1 MSCPVFVCGATGTQG
16 GFVARHL
23 RKANVPVH
31 ALVRDPSSANSKALE
46 AIGVTLFRGS
56 WDDTVSLKPAL
67 RGTKAAFL
75 NFMPSFT
82 DPRQE
87 LRDAHVVLAAAKGAG
102 VEHIV
107 YSSLSSLEDIIP
119 LVSDMDP
126 NGLAPQFF
134 RTKMDILDAVTSVD
148 FATYTIL
155 RPSKFMSDFFGP
167 SAIWYGNLTTTGVFE
182 TAQRKGATTPFVDPD
197 DIGAFAAAALTD
209 PEKFGGQKV
218 DVHTE
223 VLTLENAISM
233 LGAATGKDLRVRF
246 LQDEEIE
253 EKAKVDVFTQ
263 VQMVMRDTA
272 ALVTMDSVTGWG
284 VPVGS
289 FRNFLEREKAA
300 LDETYASV
308 PDSA

>member
-1 MSCPVFVCGATGTQG
+1 MSSPVFVCGATGTQG

-23 RKANVPVH
+23 RNANVSVH

-56 WDDTVSLKPAL
+56 WDDAEALKPAL

-87 LRDAHVVLAAAKGAG
+87 LRDAHVVLAAAKDAG

-107 YSSLSSLEDIIP
+107 YSSLSSLENITP

-134 RTKMDILDAVTSVD
+134 NIKMDILNAVTSID
-148 FATYTIL
+148 FATFTIL

-167 SAIWYGNLTTTGVFE
+167 PAIWYGNLTTTGVFE
-182 TAQRKGATTPFVDPD
+182 TAQRKGATTPFVDPN

-209 PEKFGGQKV
+209 PKTFAGQKV

-223 VLTLENAISM
+223 ILTLEDAISM
-233 LGAATGKDLRVRF
+233 LAAATGKKLSVRF
-246 LQDEEIE
+246 LSDEEIA
-253 EKAKVDVFTQ
+253 EKVKVDVFTQ
-263 VQMVMRDTA
+263 VQIMMRDTA
-272 ALVTMDSVTGWG
+272 ALVAMDSVTRWG
-284 VPVGS
+284 IPVGS
-289 FRNFLEREKAA
+289 FRNFLQREKSA
-300 LDETYASV
+300 LDETYAHV
-308 PDSA
+308 PSSI

>member
-1 MSCPVFVCGATGTQG
+1 MSSPVFVCGATGTQG

-23 RKANVPVH
+23 RKANIPVH

-56 WDDTVSLKPAL
+56 WDDSEALKPAI

-87 LRDAHVVLAAAKGAG
+87 LRDSQVVLSAAKEAG

-107 YSSLSSLEDIIP
+107 YSSLSSLKNIIP

-126 NGLAPQFF
+126 NGLAPQIFGV
-134 RTKMDILDAVTSVD
+134 KMDILNAVMSIN
-148 FATYTIL
+148 FATFTIL

-167 SAIWYGNLTTTGVFE
+167 AAIWYGNLTTTGVFE
-182 TAQRKGATTPFVDPD
+182 TAQRQGATTPFVDPD
-197 DIGAFAAAALTD
+197 DIGAFATAALTD
-209 PEKFGGQKV
+209 PRRFAGQKV

-223 VLTLENAISM
+223 ILTLEDAISM
-233 LGAATGKDLRVRF
+233 LAAATGKKLTIRF
-246 LQDEEIE
+246 LSNEEIE
-253 EKAKVDVFTQ
+253 ERVKVDVFTQ
-263 VQMVMRDTA
+263 VQVMMRNTA

-300 LDETYASV
+300 LDETYANV
-308 PDSA
+308 PDSV